1 MYKERIKL
9 APMEQKALDRVFD
22 SCRHNCE
29 TCDLKWACDKLYAK
43 FVITNVSD
51 PVEIPGGPPSPERL
65 PSLFSPTG
73 RKIPHM
79 AGC

>member
-9 APMEQKALDRVFD
+9 SPMEQKALDRVFD

-29 TCDLKWACDKLYAK
+29 TCELKWACDRLYAK
-43 FVITNVSD
+43 FVTSNVID